1 MYSQSILPTETILVV
16 DDNSE
21 NIELLADLL
30 SGVGYQVAIAKSGKA
45 ALECLE
51 FLQPDLILLDVMM
64 PEIDGFE
71 TCRQIKSNLAK
82 RDIPIIFMTALSDS
96 VNKVKGLSM
105 GAVDYITKP
114 IEYEETLVR
123 IRIQLQVRDS
133 QKQLEKQTLELS
145 EALEQL
151 KKAQVQMVQNEKM
164 SSLGQLVAGIAHE
177 INNPVNFIH
186 ANLIPAEEYMRTLI
200 NFVELYQECYPQ
212 PHPKIQEWI
221 EKVEM
226 SYLQED
232 FPKLINS
239 LKQGSERIR
248 QIILS
253 LRNFSRLDE
262 AELKLVNI
270 QDGIDNTLMLL
281 QHRLRANSHRPSIQ
295 VIKEY
300 GELPV
305 VECYPSELNQV
316 FMNILSN
323 AIDILEERA
332 RQLSVAEINANPSRI
347 TIRTQLL
354 SNRAIAIYIS
364 DNGLGIDKN
373 LGSKLFEPFFTTK
386 PIGKGSGLGL
396 SISYQI
402 ITKKHGG
409 KISYNS
415 EPGQGT
421 EFAIE
426 IPLKVSSVI
435 SNVQDKP
442 TS

>member
-1 MYSQSILPTETILVV
+1 MYSKSILPNETILVV

-71 TCRQIKSNLAK
+71 TCRQIKSNLAN

-262 AELKLVNI
+262 AELKFVNI

-281 QHRLRANSHRPSIQ
+281 QHRLRAHSHRPSIQ

-323 AIDILEERA
+323 AIDVLEERD
-332 RQLSVAEINANPSRI
+332 RQRSVAEINANPSRI

-354 SNRAIAIYIS
+354 SDRAVAIYII
-364 DNGLGIDKN
+364 DNGLGIDQD

-435 SNVQDKP
+435 SLVKN
-442 TS
+442 